1 MECTFKMC
9 CAMGVQPA
17 SVPHIS
23 GDTQCGSI
31 YTLHRQHPPGDSGL
45 LLATL
50 ESGRAGAPLGL
61 FLGDTKTDTNS
72 DYTKTWGEDCCLQA
86 EELGLRTQP
95 ILLPWTS
102 SLQGTTWGAVW
113 GATAPP
119 PNTVGTC
126 GYLAVLGAEE
136 NIHVQRLLG
145 LGSFFLG
152 AVADHSIALG

>member
-61 FLGDTKTDTNS
+61 FLGDTKS

-119 PNTVGTC
+119 PKHC
-126 GYLAVLGAEE
+126 WHLW
-136 NIHVQRLLG
+136 LLG
-145 LGSFFLG
+145 STRG
-152 AVADHSIALG
+152 